1 MSDLNLT
8 LDHVGVV
15 VPDLES
21 ARGFYDRLGFQLT
34 RESSHK
40 AALEPGGP
48 VVEWGSGNRC
58 AMFHQGYF
66 EIIGITD
73 PARHHTHIDE
83 RLARYHGLH
92 LLALGTEDAAS
103 LGQSLGGRVEGVGAM
118 MELHRDV
125 PVGNGTKPGMFR
137 IVYLADAL
145 FPEAELFFIEQAT
158 RDVLW
163 QPDLLDHPNGVRALE
178 AVTICSDDPGETAAR
193 LGNLVGTAPMPTT
206 GGGIRCTLKSG
217 MVDLVTVTGLAAR
230 FPGVTPAASPW
241 FAAVRF
247 GVGDLDATRQC
258 LANNDVAFG
267 EGGDGSSIWV
277 APEYALG
284 AIIEFAS

>member
-1 MSDLNLT
+1 MSDLT

-15 VPDLES
+15 VSNLET
-21 ARGFYDRLGFQLT
+21 ARGFYEKLGFQMT
-34 RESSHK
+34 QESSHK

-58 AMFHQGYF
+58 AMFHRGYF

-73 PARHHTHIDE
+73 PARHHVHIDE

-92 LLALGTEDAAS
+92 LLAIGTEDAAS
-103 LGQSLGGRVEGVGAM
+103 LGQSLGARFDGVQAM

-125 PVGNGTKPGMFR
+125 PVGDGTKPGMFR

-163 QPDLLDHPNGVRALE
+163 QPDLLAHPNGVTALE
-178 AVTICSDDPGETAAR
+178 AVTICSDDPGTTAGRFGA
-193 LGNLVGTAPMPTT
+193 LVEAAPVPID
-206 GGGIRCTLKSG
+206 GGVRCALKSG
-217 MVDLVTVTGLAAR
+217 AVDMVDAAGLAAR

-247 GVGDLDATRQC
+247 GVGDLSATRQC
-258 LANNDVAFG
+258 LAGNGVAFR
-267 EGGDGSSIWV
+267 EGGDGNSIWV
-277 APEYALG
+277 APEYAQG
-284 AIIEFAS
+284 AIIEFAG